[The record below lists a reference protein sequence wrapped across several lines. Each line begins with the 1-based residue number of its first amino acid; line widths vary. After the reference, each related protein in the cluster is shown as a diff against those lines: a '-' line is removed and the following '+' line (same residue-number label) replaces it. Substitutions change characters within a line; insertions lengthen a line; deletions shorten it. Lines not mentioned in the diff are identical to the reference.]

1 MALKFEM
8 KKAKNVSYGK
18 TRDLDDIKYIVIHY
32 TGNNGDT
39 AKDNADYFAN
49 GNTRQAGAHVFVD
62 GGTYVYK
69 SVPLTRVAWAVG
81 GFFTQKSG
89 AGKYYK
95 KCTNA
100 NSLSIEM
107 CNCAKSVPTKVF
119 NQTVQL
125 TKYYM
130 KKYNIPADHVIRH
143 WDVNGKDCPFTW
155 AGANNAGWEKFKKAI
170 QGTSS
175 TSVSKSTSKKVYGKV
190 NTKSDPLNMRKTAS
204 AKAAVI
210 CKIKKGAKV
219 EIVSKG
225 TSWHK
230 VKYNGKTG
238 YCSAKYVKLL

>member
-69 SVPLTRVAWAVG
+69 SVPLTKVAWAVG
-81 GFFTQKSG
+81 GFFTKKSG

-119 NQTVQL
+119 NQTVEL
-125 TKYYM
+125 VKYYM

-143 WDVNGKDCPFTW
+143 WDVNGKDCPSPW

-170 QGTSS
+170 KGTSS
-175 TSVSKSTSKKVYGKV
+175 SSVSKSTSTKVYGKV

-210 CKIKKGAKV
+210 CKIPKGVKV

-238 YCSAKYVKLL
+238 YCSAKYIKLL